1 MTHAQR
7 MQHVSS
13 GSLALL
19 VHGMLLLGL
28 MVGVSWKIPPQ
39 LPIEA
44 DLWLDLPPPPP
55 SIPAPEFAAQPESL
69 PPLPNTAPV
78 PDPEALPEPAPA
90 PPDAARIAL
99 EQAER
104 KRLAEQQQ
112 AERRQAALQRKLDEQ
127 QRAEAL
133 RQAEQ
138 ARAEKD
144 RAEKDRLEKLRI
156 DNEQREQ
163 TRRQIDQE
171 LARQMREELD
181 AEAAQLGA
189 LQRGSRAGNQA
200 RMVRDF
206 QERIR
211 AKIMDALVLPQN
223 IRGDAEVTV
232 QVDLLPNG
240 EVLRVTL
247 LRSSG
252 QALYDSAV
260 ERAIFRASPLPL
272 PGDREAA
279 KPFRDGLTLK
289 FRPSD
294 DMSGMP

>member
-1 MTHAQR
+1 MTRAQR

-44 DLWLDLPPPPP
+44 DLWLELPALPP
-55 SIPAPEFAAQPESL
+55 SIPAPEFATQPDAL
-69 PPLPNTAPV
+69 PPEPE
-78 PDPEALPEPAPA
+78 PEALPEPVPA
-90 PPDAARIAL
+90 QPDAAQIAL
-99 EQAER
+99 EQVER
-104 KRLAEQQQ
+104 KRLEAQRQE
-112 AERRQAALQRKLDEQ
+112 ELRQAALQKKLDEE
-127 QRAEAL
+127 RRVEAM
-133 RQAEQ
+133 RQVEQ
-138 ARAEKD
+138 ARAEKERID
-144 RAEKDRLEKLRI
+144 KERADKERQEKLRI
-156 DNEQREQ
+156 DNEKREQ
-163 TRRQIDQE
+163 TRRQIDQD

-200 RMVRDF
+200 RVVRDF

-211 AKIMDALVLPQN
+211 AKIRDALILPQN
-223 IRGDAEVTV
+223 IKGDAEVTF

-247 LRSSG
+247 LRTSG

-272 PGDREAA
+272 PSDREAA
-279 KPFRDGLTLK
+279 RPFRDGLTLK

-294 DMSGMP
+294 DTFGMP

>member
-1 MTHAQR
+1 MTRAQR

-44 DLWLDLPPPPP
+44 DLWLELPALPP
-55 SIPAPEFAAQPESL
+55 SIPAPEFATQPDTL
-69 PPLPNTAPV
+69 PPEPE
-78 PDPEALPEPAPA
+78 PEALPEPVPA
-90 PPDAARIAL
+90 QPDAAQIAL

-104 KRLAEQQQ
+104 QRLAEQRQ
-112 AERRQAALQRKLDEQ
+112 AERQQAALQKKLDEE
-127 QRAEAL
+127 RRVEAM

-138 ARAEKD
+138 ARADKE
-144 RAEKDRLEKLRI
+144 RAEKERQEKLRI
-156 DNEQREQ
+156 DNEKREQ
-163 TRRQIDQE
+163 TRRQIDQD
-171 LARQMREELD
+171 LARQMRDELD

-200 RMVRDF
+200 RVVRDF

-211 AKIMDALVLPQN
+211 AKIRDALILPQN
-223 IRGDAEVTV
+223 IKGDAEVTF

-247 LRSSG
+247 LRTSG

-272 PGDREAA
+272 PSDREAA
-279 KPFRDGLTLK
+279 RPFRDGLTLK

-294 DMSGMP
+294 DTFGMP